1 MEQSIIIPQVEQQNT
16 NPQPQ
21 TIIIQQTSNKNGI
34 GLAGFIVS
42 ITGFFLCWVPV
53 LSWLLLIPSFLLSFI
68 GQFRKPRTLAIIG
81 AIISG
86 LIIFIKLLLKA
97 SFWGS
102 LMSLSML

>member
-1 MEQSIIIPQVEQQNT
+1 MEQSINIPQVEQIS

-21 TIIIQQTSNKNGI
+21 TIIIQQTGNKNGL
-34 GLAGFIVS
+34 GLTGFIMS
-42 ITGFFLCWVPV
+42 ITGLFLCWVPV

-81 AIISG
+81 AVLSG

-97 SFWGS
+97 SFWGG

>member
-53 LSWLLLIPSFLLSFI
+53 LSWLLLIPSFLLSF
-68 GQFRKPRTLAIIG
+68 FRKPRTLAIIG
-81 AIISG
+81 ATISG